1 LNTEHRTP
9 NTEYRTLNTEHRTPN
24 TDPMSSYPY
33 FISTLPSLTFG
44 ETPPMSCEEF
54 IENSRE
60 WISPD
65 DWQGLKSAAFNRE
78 NQIKNPAGI
87 QWKNWEETLKNYLAA
102 ARAAKLGKDQTPY
115 LSKSGSADSLMR
127 SAVQEAVKAE
137 NQQKAEE
144 VVDKLRWS
152 FLDELSATHSFDFN
166 VALSYLLKLK
176 ILERWASLDEE
187 TGKEALNKS
196 IVKQEK

>member
-1 LNTEHRTP
+1 
-9 NTEYRTLNTEHRTPN
+9 
-24 TDPMSSYPY
+24 MSSRD
-33 FISTLPSLTFG
+33 
-44 ETPPMSCEEF
+44 F
-54 IENSRE
+54 IEKSRE
-60 WISPD
+60 WISD
-65 DWQGLKSAAFNRE
+65 ADWKALKIVVSGGE

-87 QWKNWEETLKNYLAA
+87 QWRNWEETLQNALAA

-115 LSKSGSADSLMR
+115 LNKAGSADSLMK

-144 VVDKLRWS
+144 IIDKLRWA

-166 VALSYLLKLK
+166 VALCYLLKLK

-196 IVKQEK
+196 IEKQEE

>member
-1 LNTEHRTP
+1 
-9 NTEYRTLNTEHRTPN
+9 
-24 TDPMSSYPY
+24 MSSYPY

-44 ETPPMSCEEF
+44 ETPPMSSAEF
-54 IENSRE
+54 IENSRQ
-60 WISPD
+60 WISD
-65 DWQGLKSAAFNRE
+65 ADWQALKNALTGNE
-78 NQIKNPAGI
+78 KHTKNPAEI
-87 QWKNWEETLKNYLAA
+87 QWKNWEETLLNYLAA
-102 ARAAKLGKDQTPY
+102 ARAAKLTKDQTPY
-115 LSKSGSADSLMR
+115 LNKSGSADSLMK

-176 ILERWASLDEE
+176 ILERWAALDEE

-196 IVKQEK
+196 IEKQEK